1 MENGISVYSDLNR
14 FKKNFRL
21 ISCTLLKNS
30 AKYGCITNIH
40 NHSGQGARILGIRPF
55 KANSVNRKRKIQ
67 NISNGFFLKEIR
79 RIQNKFIKRGL
90 SIPNE
95 YQQTKY
101 HSTNRK

>member
-30 AKYGCITNIH
+30 AKYGCITNMH

-55 KANSVNRKRKIQ
+55 KAKNLHGASKPKKHSLLSKYSPSPPVLVIYAYIYFSERI
-67 NISNGFFLKEIR
+67 NIVGSK
-79 RIQNKFIKRGL
+79 
-90 SIPNE
+90 
-95 YQQTKY
+95 
-101 HSTNRK
+101 

>member
-14 FKKNFRL
+14 FKKNFHL

-55 KANSVNRKRKIQ
+55 KAKNLHGASKPKKHSLLSKYLLSKPTPLPLLFLLFMHIFT
-67 NISNGFFLKEIR
+67 SLKE
-79 RIQNKFIKRGL
+79 
-90 SIPNE
+90 
-95 YQQTKY
+95 
-101 HSTNRK
+101 